1 MDITA
6 ITGIT
11 FDAAGTLLTPHPSV
25 GAIYADVLSNHRVT
39 IQPMALN
46 ALFKVAFARA
56 QETTR
61 ENLSEDTEFE
71 YWRNIVWQTVG
82 RYCKN
87 KDFEL
92 IFKDLY
98 ETFTL
103 AKRWNLSEDA
113 LPTLQSLK
121 SRGYR
126 LALLTNWDKRIR
138 SLSTEIGLDL
148 LFESIFISSEIGFEK
163 PDRRIFSHVEMK
175 MGLQPTNLLHIG
187 DNPLR
192 DADGAINAGWNAL
205 ILDPENQ
212 NPGYYR
218 ITRLDELL
226 SLLPNRS

>member
-25 GAIYADVLSNHRVT
+25 GAVYAEVISNHGVT

-46 ALFKVAFARA
+46 ALFKVTFARA
-56 QETTR
+56 QKTTR

-71 YWRNIVWQTVG
+71 FWRNIVWQTVG
-82 RYCKN
+82 PYCKN
-87 KDFEL
+87 KDFEQ
-92 IFKDLY
+92 IFKDLF

-103 AKRWNLSEDA
+103 AKRWNLTEDA

-121 SRGYR
+121 TRGYR

-138 SLSTEIGLDL
+138 SLNAEIGLDD

-163 PDRRIFSHVEMK
+163 PDRRIFSHVEKK
-175 MGLQPTNLLHIG
+175 MRLQPNNLLHIG
-187 DNPLR
+187 DNPVR
-192 DADGAINAGWNAL
+192 DADGAIKAGWNAL
-205 ILDPENQ
+205 IFDPDNQ
-212 NPGYYR
+212 NHGYYR
-218 ITRLDELL
+218 ITRLGELL